1 MFNDKNREPIAL
13 YADEHIV
20 KQAETSIASLVITYI
35 SVPAILL
42 VVYLPRIIKN
52 LIIGKVVE
60 AVGFGSGLLSFFS
73 AVLTVITVIL
83 GIVWAGVCVVMTLK
97 HFSYSLTI
105 TDFRVIGSA
114 RHAKVDAPLSE
125 VVNVFLEQPL
135 LGKLFHY
142 GSINVYTRRGSV
154 TVKNLKN
161 PEEIYRMLLS
171 KAEENGVK
179 L

>member
-1 MFNDKNREPIAL
+1 MFNGKNREPIAL
-13 YADEHIV
+13 YANESIV
-20 KQAETSIASLVITYI
+20 KQAEISIASLLITYI

-42 VVYLPRIIKN
+42 IVYLPRIIKR
-52 LIIGKVVE
+52 LIIGTVVE
-60 AVGFGSGLLSFFS
+60 AVGFGSGLLNFFS
-73 AVLTVITVIL
+73 TVFTVIAVIL

-97 HFSYSLTI
+97 HFSYSLTV

-114 RHAKVDAPLSE
+114 RCVKVDAPLSE

-142 GSINVYTRRGSV
+142 GNINVYTRRGSV

-161 PEEIYRMLLS
+161 PEEFYRILLS